1 LILQNRGILADQMEY
16 LLSGVPKHS
25 RIAKLS

>member
-1 LILQNRGILADQMEY
+1 MEY

-25 RIAKLS
+25 RIVQLAAWQKNVKLL

>member
-1 LILQNRGILADQMEY
+1 MEY

-25 RIAKLS
+25 RIVQLAAWHLFVKLL